1 MILIDYFK
9 LSFGVIILS
18 LTKTGFLKLTLLILF
33 FGLIVGWLGFG
44 ERGFVHLHKMEKER
58 ETYLQRIGRLEVEKQ
73 SLLDEIKRLRTDKE
87 HIESIARREWGL
99 IKDNEILYRFARE
112 KEDSSPSPTLENKS
126 RRIQEIKVKRSKPA
140 TLTADKRQRV
150 AEE

>member
-18 LTKTGFLKLTLLILF
+18 LTKTGFLKLTLLVLF

-44 ERGFVHLHKMEKER
+44 ERGFLHLHKMEKER
-58 ETYLQRIGRLEVEKQ
+58 ETVLQRIGRLEVEKQ

-87 HIESIARREWGL
+87 HIESLARRELGL
-99 IKDNEILYRFARE
+99 IKEDEILYRFVRE
-112 KEDSSPSPTLENKS
+112 KENSPSSET
-126 RRIQEIKVKRSKPA
+126 VG
-140 TLTADKRQRV
+140 DKTN
-150 AEE
+150 

>member
-1 MILIDYFK
+1 M
-9 LSFGVIILS
+9 S

-58 ETYLQRIGRLEVEKQ
+58 DAYLERIVRLEVEKQ

-99 IKDNEILYRFARE
+99 IKDNEILYRFERE
-112 KEDSSPSPTLENKS
+112 KENSSSSQTAENKS
-126 RRIQEIKVKRSKPA
+126 RKVK
-140 TLTADKRQRV
+140 
-150 AEE
+150 E